1 MREAKKKTTIVGVRL
16 AIEEKRKLQEIAS
29 LHYQT
34 ISDFIRMNAL
44 NLINSERK
52 VVPEIN
58 RKLYFELGEISEY
71 IQTMQIVPEE
81 RIKLQESLDRIR
93 GELIG
98 LERVREE

>member
-1 MREAKKKTTIVGVRL
+1 MREAKKKTTIIGVRL

-44 NLINSERK
+44 KLINSERK
-52 VVPEIN
+52 IVPEIN
-58 RKLYFELGEISEY
+58 RKLYFQLGEISEY

-81 RIKLQESLDRIR
+81 RIKLQESLDGIR
-93 GELIG
+93 TELIG
-98 LERVREE
+98 LQRVQEE